1 MALRQVRIDGDPI
14 LRKESKPVRKITDR
28 IEILLE
34 DMVET
39 MEVEEGVGL
48 AAPQVGVLRRIIVID
63 IGEGPIK
70 MINPEI
76 YSESGE
82 EVGPEGCLSV
92 PGKAG
97 TVERPKELKV
107 KYMDENGEKQ
117 DLEAEG
123 FLARVIC
130 HEIDHLNGILYT
142 DKVIDYIDLEADDE
156 EDDQYKVKDKN
167 EKE

>member
-28 IEILLE
+28 IEVLLE
-34 DMVET
+34 DMIET
-39 MEVEEGVGL
+39 MAVEEGVGL
-48 AAPQVGVLRRIIVID
+48 AAPQVGVLRRIVVID

-76 YSESGE
+76 YSEAGE

-92 PGKAG
+92 LGKAG
-97 TVERPKELKV
+97 TVKRPTELKV
-107 KYMDENGEKQ
+107 KYMDENGEEQ

-130 HEIDHLNGILYT
+130 HEVDHLNGILYT
-142 DKVIDYIDLEADDE
+142 DKVIDYLDLDAEDDE
-156 EDDQYKVKDKN
+156 DE
-167 EKE
+167 EKEE

>member
-14 LRKESKPVRKITDR
+14 LRKKSKAVRKITDR
-28 IEILLE
+28 IEVLLE
-34 DMVET
+34 DMIET

-48 AAPQVGVLRRIIVID
+48 AAPQVGVLRRIVVID

-76 YSESGE
+76 YSEVGE
-82 EVGPEGCLSV
+82 EIGPEGCLSV

-97 TVERPKELKV
+97 TVERPTEIKV
-107 KYMDENGEKQ
+107 KYMDENGKKQ

-130 HEIDHLNGILYT
+130 HELDHLNGVLYT
-142 DKVIDYIDLEADDE
+142 DKVIDYLDLDE
-156 EDDQYKVKDKN
+156 EDDEEKN
-167 EKE
+167 KKEEEEE

>member
-14 LRKESKPVRKITDR
+14 LRKKSKPVRKITDR
-28 IEILLE
+28 IEVLLE

-39 MEVEEGVGL
+39 MGVEEGVGL

-76 YSESGE
+76 YSKTGE
-82 EVGPEGCLSV
+82 EIGPEGCLSV

-97 TVERPKELKV
+97 TVERPSELKV
-107 KYMDENGEKQ
+107 KYMDENGEEQ
-117 DLEAEG
+117 DLQAEG

-130 HEIDHLNGILYT
+130 HEVDHLNGVLYT
-142 DKVIDYIDLEADDE
+142 DKVIEYLDLEAKDDE
-156 EDDQYKVKDKN
+156 ENDED
-167 EKE
+167 EEEEE